1 MTLWSFA
8 KENSKNTHIGSD
20 ALKNKN
26 KNENTQLPKIGKK
39 EIDNALQTL
48 TRYRGGKVNLERR
61 IIENEQWFKLR
72 HWEQMRDNQ
81 DGEEPASAWLFN
93 SIANKHADAMD
104 NYPQVICLPREKSDS
119 ASADSLSQ
127 ILPVI
132 FDRNEFER
140 VYSDAW
146 WQKLKAGTACY
157 GAFWNPRLSGG
168 VGDIEIRQI
177 DILNLFWE
185 SGVKDIENSRN
196 LFHSEL
202 FDNDYLLSLYP
213 ELDGKLATP
222 TVEVSRYIYDDAV
235 DTSEKSVVIDWY
247 YKINQ
252 GKGDILHYCKFCN
265 GVVLYAS
272 ENDES
277 CKDTGFYSHGR
288 YPFVL
293 DPLFIEEGTPCGFGY
308 IDIMKNTQ
316 KQIDL
321 LGSAII
327 NNAKMASAVR
337 YFINSAGSVNE
348 EEFADWQSSFV
359 HVQGSNLGEDSLRQ
373 IRIAPISE
381 IYVAI
386 LNNKIDELKETSGNR
401 DFSQGS
407 ASGGVTAASAIA
419 ALQEA
424 GNKLTRDMIKGGYR
438 AFTKLNELSIE
449 LVRQFYDEPRCFR
462 ITGTGGER
470 DYITYDNSLLKP
482 KNQGNAFGITL
493 GNRLPIFDIK
503 VSSQKANPFTRIS
516 QNELALQLYSNGMF
530 NPAMKQQALA
540 AIEMMDFEGKA
551 QVFERIASQATQGGE
566 SNDDKGVG

>member
-1 MTLWSFA
+1 M
-8 KENSKNTHIGSD
+8 KDKIKKPD
-20 ALKNKN
+20 
-26 KNENTQLPKIGKK
+26 LPKIGKK

-48 TRYRGGKVNLERR
+48 TRYRAGKVNLERR

-72 HWEQMRDNQ
+72 HWEQMRVNQ
-81 DGEEPASAWLFN
+81 DEAEPASAWLFN

-119 ASADSLSQ
+119 DSADSLSQ

-185 SGVKDIENSRN
+185 SGVKNIENSRN
-196 LFHSEL
+196 LFHTEL
-202 FDNDYLLSLYP
+202 FDNDYLISLYP
-213 ELDGKLATP
+213 ELDGKLSTP

-247 YKINQ
+247 YKISQ
-252 GKGDILHYCKFCN
+252 SKGDVLHYCKFCN

-277 CKDTGFYSHGR
+277 CKDTGFYSHGC

-381 IYVAI
+381 IYIAI

-438 AFTKLNELSIE
+438 AFTKLNELCIE
-449 LVRQFYDEPRCFR
+449 LIRQFYDEPRCFR
-462 ITGTGGER
+462 ITGVGGER

-503 VSSQKANPFTRIS
+503 VSSQKASPFTKLS
-516 QNELALQLYSNGMF
+516 QNELALQLYTNGMF
-530 NPAMKQQALA
+530 NPMMKQQALA

-551 QVFERIASQATQGGE
+551 QVLARIASQDTQGGE
-566 SNDDKGVG
+566 SYDDKGIG